1 MSAVIRITTLQTRS
15 SAVRAT
21 ADNGVMS
28 SNIEVTTLGWRSKRI
43 SLAEPVVVVTL
54 LGLLCSF
61 AIPRFTH
68 VQNVVRA
75 SEVVA
80 LSVNLRSAAAVAH
93 AQYLEPGARLSS
105 AILKGRNIELQNG
118 YPDAGPN
125 GIRMAVANLSNFT
138 VSSTP
143 TSVTYSKTD
152 APDPAQCAVTYHVS
166 PAASSEATVTGLETS
181 GC

>member
-1 MSAVIRITTLQTRS
+1 
-15 SAVRAT
+15 
-21 ADNGVMS
+21 MS
-28 SNIEVTTLGWRSKRI
+28 SNIQVTALYSRSKRI
-43 SLAEPVVVVTL
+43 SLVEPVVVVTL
-54 LGLLCSF
+54 LGMLGSF

-68 VQNVVRA
+68 LQNTVRA

-93 AQYLEPGARLSS
+93 AQYLEPGARPSS
-105 AILKGRNIELQNG
+105 AILKRRTIQLKNG
-118 YPDAGPN
+118 YPDAGAN
-125 GIRMAVANLSNFT
+125 GIRVAVADLSNFT

-152 APDPAQCAVTYHVS
+152 APVPSLCAVTYHAS
-166 PAASSEATVTGLETS
+166 PAASSEATITDLKTS